1 MCACHVA
8 VVGATG
14 LVGQEVLRVLEERNF
29 PLSDLTLLVSAHSEG
44 KRLEFRQRS
53 VVARLLTADAFTGV
67 DIAFFAAGEAPSR
80 DYAPS
85 AVQAGAVVIDN
96 SSAFRLSPTVPL
108 CVPEINAAALQQHQG
123 IVAIP
128 HSLTTQVG
136 LVLAPLHAAAPLT
149 RVLVS
154 TYQGI
159 SGRGQ
164 HAVREF
170 DQQLRD
176 LLNFRPVQS
185 EVLPHQIAFNCLP
198 QGGEFLDNTYT
209 EEEMAL
215 INETPKLLGAP
226 DLAVAATV
234 VYVPLVHSHCAS
246 VYLETARPLSV
257 QEVRDLLA
265 QTPSVVVEDDYHH
278 LRYPQAIQANSQDE
292 VFVGRIRADLSIAH
306 GLHLWVAMD
315 NLRKGAALNAVQVA
329 EHLIKAQG

>member
-14 LVGQEVLRVLEERNF
+14 LVGQEVLRVLEERDF
-29 PLSDLTLLVSAHSEG
+29 PLSDLTLLTSAHSEAT
-44 KRLEFRQRS
+44 RLEFRQRS
-53 VVARLLTADAFTGV
+53 VMARLLTRDAFTGV
-67 DIAFFAAGEAPSR
+67 DIAFFAAGEVPSR
-80 DYAPS
+80 DYAAS
-85 AVQAGAVVIDN
+85 AVQAGAVVIDS
-96 SSAFRLSPTVPL
+96 SSAFRLEPTVPL
-108 CVPEINAAALQQHQG
+108 CVPEINANALQHHQG

-136 LVLAPLHAAAPLT
+136 MVLAPLHAAAPLT

-164 HAVREF
+164 RAVREF

-215 INETPKLLGAP
+215 SNETRRLLGIP
-226 DLAVAATV
+226 ELAIAATV

-246 VYLETARPLSV
+246 VYLETAQPLGV
-257 QEVRDLLA
+257 QAVRDILA
-265 QTPSVVVEDDYHH
+265 QTPGVVVEDDYRH

-292 VFVGRIRADLSIAH
+292 VFVGRIRADLSVAH

-329 EHLIKAQG
+329 EHLIKLQG